1 MGDCI
6 NCKSLD
12 NRVSVFILI
21 EMFREMKKKPTYDV
35 YGVFTVQEE
44 IGIRE
49 LKRFRVGYKPRFW
62 FWTGHNDKLL
72 TLREAL
78 KKNRFLL

>member
-21 EMFREMKKKPTYDV
+21 EMFREMKKTPPYDV

-44 IGIRE
+44 IGIRGAN
-49 LKRFRVGYKPRFW
+49 VSSMDINP
-62 FWTGHNDKLL
+62 
-72 TLREAL
+72 
-78 KKNRFLL
+78 

>member
-1 MGDCI
+1 MIEMGDCL

-21 EMFREMKKKPTYDV
+21 EMFREMKTTPPYDI

-44 IGIRE
+44 IGIRGQTFP
-49 LKRFRVGYKPRFW
+49 L
-62 FWTGHNDKLL
+62 WT
-72 TLREAL
+72 
-78 KKNRFLL
+78 